1 MELKKIIS
9 VAEIREKVKE
19 LGARIDNDYQGKVP
33 LFVCILK
40 GAYVFMSDLLREL
53 NIPCEID
60 FMCISSYN
68 NSAETSGVV
77 RLVKDLTFDIQ
88 KRDVLIIEDIVDTGL
103 TLDYIVKNLKLR
115 LPKSLKVCVL
125 LDKTD
130 ARKVDISLD
139 YVGFKVPNVFL
150 VGYGLDFKEHYRNL
164 PYVASIES

>member
-9 VAEIREKVKE
+9 IAEIREKVKE
-19 LGARIDNDYQGKVP
+19 LGARIDNDYQGKVL

-60 FMCISSYN
+60 FMGISSYN